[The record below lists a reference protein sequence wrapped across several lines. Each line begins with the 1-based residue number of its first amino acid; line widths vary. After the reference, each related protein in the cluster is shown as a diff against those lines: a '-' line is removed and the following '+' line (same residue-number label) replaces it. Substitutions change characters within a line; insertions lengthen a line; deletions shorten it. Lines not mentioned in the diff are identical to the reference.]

1 MEPQFEHYVEN
12 AGFISDDLQIETYT
26 QKKKGLAYFSY
37 NNTKKCKTNKLY
49 SYRCRSNKL
58 PLFFSYNFNISQN
71 LKINS
76 IQFLTFDCADLSERS
91 FSCSFLSFK
100 V

>member
-49 SYRCRSNKL
+49 SYK
-58 PLFFSYNFNISQN
+58 
-71 LKINS
+71 
-76 IQFLTFDCADLSERS
+76 
-91 FSCSFLSFK
+91 
-100 V
+100 